1 MVVTGVQLQASGK
14 TDTSNPFTPSFTRG
28 GGAAGGGRPR

>member
-1 MVVTGVQLQASGK
+1 MVVVGVQPQASAK
-14 TDTSNPFTPSFTRG
+14 TDTSNPFTPSFPRG